1 MPGVSSPSKR
11 AGGAV
16 PGPPKFSGA
25 GPASTSAGQMSSCH
39 QSTSWGT
46 GGIMCAARRVASGAV
61 ASQRGVTA
69 TSPSSSFPSSRNS
82 AQNLVPK
89 LPAAAANS
97 SVKARTST
105 ATSFQLLDS
114 SAKGLGTPV
123 RRSVPGRPVA
133 AYGQPD
139 TSSPEPM
146 TIDVALLE
154 QDEKIQG
161 EYHARAPPR
170 LPSQRRAYAA
180 VAAPAGPS
188 GAAPGST
195 PTMSAHPR
203 ARPRQPHCDLPLVVE
218 YPPEAVRDGFTF
230 LQLNADY
237 PGKRRLLGVAQGTTC
252 GLSSSSHRP
261 CRLLYRGR
269 SSELSP
275 ELSPELSRRC
285 DHLS

>member
-16 PGPPKFSGA
+16 PGAPKFSGGA
-25 GPASTSAGQMSSCH
+25 GPASTSAGPMSSCH

-89 LPAAAANS
+89 LPAAANS

-188 GAAPGST
+188 GAASGSN
-195 PTMSAHPR
+195 PTKSAHPR
-203 ARPRQPHCDLPLVVE
+203 DRPSQPHCDLPLVVE

-275 ELSPELSRRC
+275 ELSRRC

>member
-16 PGPPKFSGA
+16 PGAPKFSGGA
-25 GPASTSAGQMSSCH
+25 GPASTSAGPMSSCH

-61 ASQRGVTA
+61 ASQRSVTA

-170 LPSQRRAYAA
+170 LPSQRRAYAT

-188 GAAPGST
+188 GAASGSN
-195 PTMSAHPR
+195 PTKSAHPR
-203 ARPRQPHCDLPLVVE
+203 DRPSQPHCDLPLVVE

-237 PGKRRLLGVAQGTTC
+237 PGKRRLLGGGTGDHMWTLIVISSIVPRSLFTAVAP
-252 GLSSSSHRP
+252 LI
-261 CRLLYRGR
+261 LL
-269 SSELSP
+269 
-275 ELSPELSRRC
+275 
-285 DHLS
+285 

>member
-1 MPGVSSPSKR
+1 MRGRHDAGRLLSEQACGGSGPRPTQVQRGWPRVHIRRPDELVPSIHELGHGR
-11 AGGAV
+11 YHVCGA
-16 PGPPKFSGA
+16 
-25 GPASTSAGQMSSCH
+25 
-39 QSTSWGT
+39 
-46 GGIMCAARRVASGAV
+46 AAGAV
-61 ASQRGVTA
+61 ASQRGGTA
-69 TSPSSSFPSSRNS
+69 TSPSIPSSRNS
-82 AQNLVPK
+82 AQNLVPR
-89 LPAAAANS
+89 LPAANSS

-105 ATSFQLLDS
+105 AMSFQLLDS
-114 SAKGLGTPV
+114 SAKGLGAPV

-154 QDEKIQG
+154 QDEKLQG

-275 ELSPELSRRC
+275 ELSRRC